1 MRYVKYE
8 SVSELTFCLDD
19 TPYTAP
25 ASVIFTARQEQ
36 KVESPSERPM
46 PVLEAPE
53 DPNGLLRLNVR
64 EHRDLASAI
73 DEHIRADTA
82 FRIKANFKNVRTGEV
97 TLWSITVNVKPTD
110 RTPDS
115 DTREFTFYSGD
126 SFEYPIGSFDLKKC

>member
-1 MRYVKYE
+1 MHYVRYE

-46 PVLEAPE
+46 PVRGAPE

-64 EHRDLASAI
+64 EHRDLMRAI
-73 DEHIRADTA
+73 DKYIHADMA
-82 FRIKANFKNVRTGEV
+82 FRIKANFKNSRTGEV
-97 TLWSITVNVKPTD
+97 TLWSINVNVKPTE
-110 RTPDS
+110 RTPAR
-115 DTREFTFYSGD
+115 DTQEFTFYSGD
-126 SFEYPIGSFDLKKC
+126 SSEYPVGSFDLTKC